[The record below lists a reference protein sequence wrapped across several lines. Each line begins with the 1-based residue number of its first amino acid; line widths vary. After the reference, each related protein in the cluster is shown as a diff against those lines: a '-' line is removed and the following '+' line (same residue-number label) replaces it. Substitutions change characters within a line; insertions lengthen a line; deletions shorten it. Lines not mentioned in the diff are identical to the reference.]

1 MFSRSMYEVHVELDC
16 FVEISVVKNGQNGR
30 LIGLLV
36 GDGDQTVTN
45 SLVGVVFADQTD

>member
-1 MFSRSMYEVHVELDC
+1 MEAFEPSSCENT
-16 FVEISVVKNGQNGR
+16 SVVKNGQNGR
-30 LIGLLV
+30 LIGRLV